1 MQLGAPTP
9 HHDSAS
15 SASGDDSSSTSAE
28 EVRQWDWH
36 GSKRYGLAPPSIAS
50 LEDVSAW
57 CEAGAA
63 VLRALPLVAQAAA
76 LAAEHG
82 VQPASRRLLRPLVAG
97 AEQRAAQ
104 HGSAESDPAV
114 QLGATPA
121 QLAQLCVRLA
131 VAAACCAVHVV
142 GRMPLVSYASEIALA
157 ARAGRSLPAG
167 AGSSQR
173 PEAAGLE
180 AAQRAVWSIHTA
192 AARLAHWAWQP
203 GSGGCSL
210 AGGTAGAAGVHASW
224 RSLPLLRLLNS
235 SLGAARLLQSQLK
248 GQSAADPDLQYDRC
262 GQGSGSVGMPPAVL
276 LRLFCSE

>member
-1 MQLGAPTP
+1 M
-9 HHDSAS
+9 
-15 SASGDDSSSTSAE
+15 
-28 EVRQWDWH
+28 
-36 GSKRYGLAPPSIAS
+36 
-50 LEDVSAW
+50 
-57 CEAGAA
+57 
-63 VLRALPLVAQAAA
+63 AQAAA

-82 VQPASRRLLRPLVAG
+82 VQPASRWLLRPLQVAS

-104 HGSAESDPAV
+104 RGSAEPYPAF
-114 QLGATPA
+114 QLDATPA

-131 VAAACCAVHVV
+131 VAAACCALHVV

-157 ARAGRSLPAG
+157 ARAGGSLPAG
-167 AGSSQR
+167 AGSRQR

-203 GSGGCSL
+203 DSAASSLTGG
-210 AGGTAGAAGVHASW
+210 AVDATEGQASW
-224 RSLPLLRLLNS
+224 RSLPLLRLLIS

-262 GQGSGSVGMPPAVL
+262 GQGSGNVCMWACHQL
-276 LRLFCSE
+276 HCCDC